1 MVSNSVSRIIFRE
14 VKEGDLRKFTATSND
29 SPSGG
34 GARDFRYRP
43 FDRFDGIFAR
53 VLPGRKSES
62 RVRNGMRTT
71 ETLYTAPVSVPHNN
85 GSVSRH
91 ELTFEPPTT
100 AREGEGR
107 LAQLDKYDL
116 DPPKNE
122 GRVLLLIIEDG
133 GGHVI
138 LTFFSEKDLAGK
150 LWHPTVNAF
159 FSKVFSVPSKRSA
172 NQGFIDFQ
180 SQTEW
185 IKFT

>member
-1 MVSNSVSRIIFRE
+1 
-14 VKEGDLRKFTATSND
+14 
-29 SPSGG
+29 
-34 GARDFRYRP
+34 
-43 FDRFDGIFAR
+43 
-53 VLPGRKSES
+53 
-62 RVRNGMRTT
+62 MRTT